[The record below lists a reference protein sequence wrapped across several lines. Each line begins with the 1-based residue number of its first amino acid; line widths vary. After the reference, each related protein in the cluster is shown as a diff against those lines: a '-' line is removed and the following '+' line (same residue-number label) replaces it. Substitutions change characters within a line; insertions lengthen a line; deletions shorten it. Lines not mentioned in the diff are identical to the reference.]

1 MLKVLPKPKGVLFD
15 LDGTLLDTA
24 RDLGNALNWVLQ
36 QHEMPVCEFDVYR
49 NIASDGSQGLLEIGF
64 GEKLAEFD
72 VEALRALFLDRYEQE
87 ICIDTVSFDGIKE
100 LLARLDEDNI
110 PWGIVTN
117 KPQWLTELLL
127 PNFDEFANCQVVIS
141 GDTLAKRKPDP
152 LPLIHAAKIMQIS
165 PSECWYIG
173 DAKRD
178 IDAAIAANMTSVV
191 ANYGYIGPEHRS
203 DTWNADLY
211 IDQPQAMLKHL

>member
-1 MLKVLPKPKGVLFD
+1 MLNKPKGVLFD

-24 RDLGNALNWVLQ
+24 RDLGNALNWVLH
-36 QHEMPVCEFDVYR
+36 QHKMPSCAFSVYR

-64 GEKLAEFD
+64 GDRLADFD
-72 VEALRALFLDRYEQE
+72 VEALRALFLERYEQE
-87 ICIDTVSFDGIKE
+87 ICVDTVSFDGIRE
-100 LLARLDEDNI
+100 LLARLDKDNI

-127 PNFDEFANCQVVIS
+127 PHFDEFAQCQVVIS
-141 GDTLAKRKPDP
+141 GDTLEKRKPHP
-152 LPLIHAAKIMQIS
+152 LPLIHAANAMNIN
-165 PSECWYIG
+165 PTECWYIG

-178 IDAAIAANMTSVV
+178 IDAAKAANMFSVV

-203 DTWNADLY
+203 DSWNADLY
-211 IDQPQAMLKHL
+211 IDQPQAILAHL

>member
-1 MLKVLPKPKGVLFD
+1 MHNMLDKPKGVLFD

-36 QHEMPVCEFDVYR
+36 QHKMPSCAFSVYR

-64 GEKLAEFD
+64 GDRLADYD
-72 VEALRALFLDRYEQE
+72 VESLKALFLERYEKE
-87 ICIDTVSFDGIKE
+87 ICVDTVSFNGIKE
-100 LLARLDEDNI
+100 LLARLDKDNI

-127 PNFDEFANCQVVIS
+127 PHFDEFAQCQVVIS
-141 GDTLAKRKPDP
+141 GDTLEKRKPHP
-152 LPLIHAAKIMQIS
+152 LPLIHAANAMNID
-165 PSECWYIG
+165 PADCWYIG

-178 IDAAIAANMTSVV
+178 IDAAKAANMFSVV

-203 DTWNADLY
+203 DSWNADLY
-211 IDQPQAMLKHL
+211 IDQPQAILAHL

>member
-1 MLKVLPKPKGVLFD
+1 MLNMLDKPKGVLFD

-24 RDLGNALNWVLQ
+24 RDLGNALNWVLH
-36 QHEMPVCEFDVYR
+36 QHKMPSCAFSVYR

-64 GEKLAEFD
+64 GDRLADFD
-72 VEALRALFLDRYEQE
+72 VEALRALFLERYEQE
-87 ICIDTVSFDGIKE
+87 ICVDTVSFDGIRE
-100 LLARLDEDNI
+100 LLARLDKDNI

-127 PNFDEFANCQVVIS
+127 PHFDEFARCQVVIS
-141 GDTLAKRKPDP
+141 GDSLEKRKPHP
-152 LPLIHAAKIMQIS
+152 LPLLHAANAMNIA
-165 PSECWYIG
+165 PADCWYIG

-178 IDAAIAANMTSVV
+178 IDAAKAANMFSVV

-203 DTWNADLY
+203 DSWNADLY
-211 IDQPQAMLKHL
+211 IDQPQAILAHL